1 MVTAM
6 QNRDTMKPRKVLTL
20 SEAELKQVLQ
30 RHFRRFVSD
39 VTVERSET
47 GEVQTR
53 VEFTEHP
60 PTTY

>member
-1 MVTAM
+1 
-6 QNRDTMKPRKVLTL
+6 MKPRQVLTL
-20 SEAELKQVLQ
+20 TEAELRQVLQ

-39 VTVERSET
+39 VAVERSET

-53 VEFTEHP
+53 VTFTEHP